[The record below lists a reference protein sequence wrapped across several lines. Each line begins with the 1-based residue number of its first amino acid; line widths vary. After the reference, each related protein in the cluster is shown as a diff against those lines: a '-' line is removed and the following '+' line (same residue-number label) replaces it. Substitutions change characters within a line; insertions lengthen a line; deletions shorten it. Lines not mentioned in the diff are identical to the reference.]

1 MGTGGGCWSFD
12 LARQED
18 RHRRLVSAGHQQLPH
33 GEAEGSRDEVQEEG
47 GKVHSLEGVP
57 YRRVLRR
64 EGLRRRR
71 SDVREQTAS
80 TREFQMSR
88 LAGILC
94 SCSKPFSWIFS
105 CNTRHKGVCSLQPTV
120 LRWLEAKRSRYKGG
134 LTCSDGGKAMRK
146 CPIFLTAGPLPSWK

>member
-57 YRRVLRR
+57 HRRVLRR

-71 SDVREQTAS
+71 SDVREQKAFAGNNS
-80 TREFQMSR
+80 KSR
-88 LAGILC
+88 LEGNLC
-94 SCSKPFSWIFS
+94 SCSKPFS
-105 CNTRHKGVCSLQPTV
+105 
-120 LRWLEAKRSRYKGG
+120 
-134 LTCSDGGKAMRK
+134 
-146 CPIFLTAGPLPSWK
+146 